1 MSTTDHELGNA
12 ELSYAERE
20 LQDAYDAHEVYS
32 TSDKSVYDE
41 VPGTT
46 SADVVTWIFA
56 GVMVAFTVWCIL
68 FVM

>member
-1 MSTTDHELGNA
+1 M
-12 ELSYAERE
+12 
-20 LQDAYDAHEVYS
+20 QDAYDAHEAYS

>member
-1 MSTTDHELGNA
+1 MSTTDHELSGH
-12 ELSYAERE
+12 ELSESDDE
-20 LQDAYDAHEVYS
+20 LRDAHEAHEAYAN
-32 TSDKSVYDE
+32 SDKSVYDE

-56 GVMVAFTVWCIL
+56 GVMTAATVWCIL

>member
-12 ELSYAERE
+12 ELSDAERE
-20 LQDAYDAHEVYS
+20 LQDAYDAHEAYS

-46 SADVVTWIFA
+46 SADVVTWIFT